1 MYKLSWSIFLLGGTQ
16 RKHLRDP
23 SPGYLLRRCY
33 VLPGTRFRHPVNG
46 FWAGGLCLTVK
57 SPSHVGSEATHT
69 VDSSG
74 VNGLKGD
81 FGSSGKLGKAV
92 PDRILGSVSPG
103 REVGTIRVIS
113 TCLHCPHG
121 YREHTRETQTCA
133 YHLNLKCALATAWLT
148 AYWSEQA

>member
-1 MYKLSWSIFLLGGTQ
+1 MKASQRQHEKEETHMTSGTLKWETISTDVLS
-16 RKHLRDP
+16 
-23 SPGYLLRRCY
+23 
-33 VLPGTRFRHPVNG
+33 GTRFRHPVNG

-57 SPSHVGSEATHT
+57 SPSHVGSEATHI

-74 VNGLKGD
+74 ANGLKGD

-113 TCLHCPHG
+113 ICLHCPHG

>member
-1 MYKLSWSIFLLGGTQ
+1 M
-16 RKHLRDP
+16 
-23 SPGYLLRRCY
+23 
-33 VLPGTRFRHPVNG
+33 
-46 FWAGGLCLTVK
+46 
-57 SPSHVGSEATHT
+57 GSEMCIR
-69 VDSSG
+69 DS
-74 VNGLKGD
+74 
-81 FGSSGKLGKAV
+81 GSSGKLGKAV

>member
-1 MYKLSWSIFLLGGTQ
+1 MRCLSRALKL
-16 RKHLRDP
+16 HLTA
-23 SPGYLLRRCY
+23 LVKLA
-33 VLPGTRFRHPVNG
+33 LPAP
-46 FWAGGLCLTVK
+46 LSL
-57 SPSHVGSEATHT
+57 P
-69 VDSSG
+69 
-74 VNGLKGD
+74 

-113 TCLHCPHG
+113 ICLHCPHG